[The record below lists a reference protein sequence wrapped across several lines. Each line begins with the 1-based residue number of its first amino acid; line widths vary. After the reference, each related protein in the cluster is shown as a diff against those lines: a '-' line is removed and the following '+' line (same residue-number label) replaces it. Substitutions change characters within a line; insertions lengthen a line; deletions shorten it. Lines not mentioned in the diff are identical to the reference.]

1 MFQRLRLVALIGL
14 LMATPI
20 AAVAG
25 TVSPTAAVANGLQWR
40 LVGPFRGGWA
50 TMAVGIPD
58 QPNTFYFGAADGG
71 VWKTTNAGR
80 TWQPLMQHEPAATVG
95 AIAIAP
101 SDPQMIYVGTGQV
114 AARYDI
120 AGGDG
125 VYRSINGGKTCG
137 RRWGVE
143 NHQRRTQLATADAA

>member
-14 LMATPI
+14 LMATPVAVL
-20 AAVAG
+20 AA
-25 TVSPTAAVANGLQWR
+25 TVSPAAAVANGLQWR

-80 TWQPLMQHEPAATVG
+80 SWQPLM
-95 AIAIAP
+95 
-101 SDPQMIYVGTGQV
+101 
-114 AARYDI
+114 
-120 AGGDG
+120 
-125 VYRSINGGKTCG
+125 
-137 RRWGVE
+137 
-143 NHQRRTQLATADAA
+143 